1 MRANFGSETHHK
13 RCRSYST
20 LDRHGLGCSPKSAET
35 ISAQRRMEGSI
46 RLNPKSSRKMR
57 KPDRLFNMERAR
69 LLGIRLKTEL
79 ALAVMIRSAF
89 MIFLS

>member
-1 MRANFGSETHHK
+1 
-13 RCRSYST
+13 
-20 LDRHGLGCSPKSAET
+20 
-35 ISAQRRMEGSI
+35 MEGSI